1 MSHFWY
7 VAVYLDLCLRFQAGS
22 PEVLSN
28 GDCSVCSEQPERC
41 MYMLVCP
48 VRAPEPLPGNGC
60 TTYISCP
67 RAWQHSRPSPHSA
80 HLKVSPRS
88 PLPWDSETLCSTW
101 LPALAQPQNPQTVHF
116 PSLPGPQSAYT
127 LIASKKAMLEL
138 GECTCRRNYFRASV
152 ETSGRMWRSLL
163 C

>member
-1 MSHFWY
+1 MET
-7 VAVYLDLCLRFQAGS
+7 AVSAQSR
-22 PEVLSN
+22 
-28 GDCSVCSEQPERC
+28 PERC

-80 HLKVSPRS
+80 HLKVSFPGAHCLGIPLKPSAAHGFLPCTPEPSNSAFPFPARS
-88 PLPWDSETLCSTW
+88 DSQLTHPNRKQARKQL
-101 LPALAQPQNPQTVHF
+101 
-116 PSLPGPQSAYT
+116 
-127 LIASKKAMLEL
+127 LEL
-138 GECTCRRNYFRASV
+138 GECTSAGSETISGPRW
-152 ETSGRMWRSLL
+152 ETSGRMWSVAA